1 MQPYQDTI
9 HKPVDLGDCGVHPG
23 ENTLHLFQFRD
34 HSDRIFAVVLHH
46 PTAAQLSTL
55 QASRDRERALE
66 DWIEDLGRFNLTQL
80 KLVAIPVGN
89 VVSDS

>member
-1 MQPYQDTI
+1 M
-9 HKPVDLGDCGVHPG
+9 DLGECGVHPG
-23 ENTLHLFQFRD
+23 ENTLHLFQFHD

-46 PTAAQLSTL
+46 PTAAQIAAL
-55 QASRDRERALE
+55 QAARDRERALE
-66 DWIEDLGRFNLTQL
+66 DWIEDLGRFNVTHP